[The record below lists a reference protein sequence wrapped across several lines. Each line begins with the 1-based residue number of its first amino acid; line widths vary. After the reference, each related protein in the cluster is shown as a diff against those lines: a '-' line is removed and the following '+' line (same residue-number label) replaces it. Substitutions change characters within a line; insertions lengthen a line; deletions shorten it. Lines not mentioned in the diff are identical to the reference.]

1 MVTSEDVRLPMVT
14 SEDVSLPMVTSEDE
28 RLLKHDDN
36 EVRAAVR
43 LLMGTVEDVRQ
54 LMMP

>member
-1 MVTSEDVRLPMVT
+1 MTSEDV
-14 SEDVSLPMVTSEDE
+14 

-36 EVRAAVR
+36 EVCTAVR